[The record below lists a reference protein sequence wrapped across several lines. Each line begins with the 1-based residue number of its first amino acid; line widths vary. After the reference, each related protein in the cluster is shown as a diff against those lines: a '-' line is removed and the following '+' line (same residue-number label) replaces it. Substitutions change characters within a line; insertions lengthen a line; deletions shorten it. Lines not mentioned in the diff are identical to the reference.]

1 MVIFRFLFDFF
12 SITSN
17 FLTGFLETLI
27 TNEGDCK
34 ALCVSFFCFQFLCLS
49 IFACVCVRTHMF
61 FQVVL
66 RKFDYFDNK
75 KLDYSGTQVL
85 SFLKCSPQ
93 LLDVQKVWR
102 CVFLIVYYMSQRS
115 WWQRTINA
123 AGGRR
128 KCSVMVENINKQE
141 TPGEYKPPTR
151 YFSTLWT
158 IFTFKVIVLNF
169 WYIHSILSRS

>member
-1 MVIFRFLFDFF
+1 MCQFLLF
-12 SITSN
+12 SISL
-17 FLTGFLETLI
+17 F
-27 TNEGDCK
+27 K
-34 ALCVSFFCFQFLCLS
+34 YLC
-49 IFACVCVRTHMF
+49 CVCVRTHMF

-66 RKFDYFDNK
+66 RKFDYFGNK

-141 TPGEYKPPTR
+141 APGEYKPPTR

-158 IFTFKVIVLNF
+158 IFTFKAIVLNF
-169 WYIHSILSRS
+169 LIYSFYFVSFLNKEVIFKLLCLRNSYFKEINPTDNVSA